1 MTEDW
6 LDVLT
11 ALIAADAR
19 FLVVGAHA
27 LAVHGVPRATQ
38 DLDLWI
44 EPTEENAAKVWS
56 ALLRF
61 GAPLVEFGITGEDLE
76 RPDMVI
82 QLGLPPNRIDL
93 LTGISGIA
101 DFDEA
106 WEDRLE
112 HEVRGRVIPFLGRET
127 LVRNKRSTG
136 RLRDLADV
144 EALGEDWHG

>member
-6 LDVLT
+6 LDILT
-11 ALIAADAR
+11 ALIAAEAR

-44 EPTEENAAKVWS
+44 EPTEENAARVWS

-61 GAPLVEFGITGEDLE
+61 GAPLEELGITGEDLE

-93 LTGISGIA
+93 LTGISGVA
-101 DFDEA
+101 DFDQA
-106 WEDRLE
+106 WEERLE

-127 LVRNKRSTG
+127 LVQNKRSTG

-144 EALGEDWHG
+144 EALGES

>member
-11 ALIAADAR
+11 ALIAAEAR

-44 EPTEENAAKVWS
+44 EPTEENAARVWS
-56 ALLRF
+56 ALVRF
-61 GAPLVEFGITGEDLE
+61 GARLEELGITGEDLE

-82 QLGLPPNRIDL
+82 QLGLPPNRPTCSPASAVSPASTRPGR
-93 LTGISGIA
+93 TG
-101 DFDEA
+101 
-106 WEDRLE
+106 W
-112 HEVRGRVIPFLGRET
+112 
-127 LVRNKRSTG
+127 STRCEG
-136 RLRDLADV
+136 
-144 EALGEDWHG
+144 G